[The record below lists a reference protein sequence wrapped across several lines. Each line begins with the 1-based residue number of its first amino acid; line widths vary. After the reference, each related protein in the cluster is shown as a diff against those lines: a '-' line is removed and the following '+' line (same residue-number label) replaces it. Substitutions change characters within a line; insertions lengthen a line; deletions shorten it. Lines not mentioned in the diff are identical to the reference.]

1 MDQRAYE
8 AFSNSSAKPIS
19 RTIIEINRQIGNLP
33 ELRRP
38 NPGAMQSLTTLSDEE
53 LIEEIKASGNQAG
66 FRIIYERYGH
76 LILGWCMRY
85 LKQQAA
91 SEDATMDIME
101 QLMLNLNRYEIKNFK
116 NWLFLL
122 TRNHCFQ
129 KLKGK
134 TAVLMDDLSQIDGE
148 ENMESGQDDPLKTE
162 RIEEALHEQIENLN
176 EHQKNCI
183 VLFYLKKKSYKE
195 IVDLTGY
202 EMTKVK
208 SHIQNGKRNLR
219 LTLEDVY
226 KEE

>member
-1 MDQRAYE
+1 
-8 AFSNSSAKPIS
+8 
-19 RTIIEINRQIGNLP
+19 
-33 ELRRP
+33 
-38 NPGAMQSLTTLSDEE
+38 MQPLTTLTDEQ
-53 LIEEIKASGNQAG
+53 LIEQIKSSGNSAG

-76 LILGWCMRY
+76 LIFGWCMRY

-91 SEDATMDIME
+91 SEDATMDILE
-101 QLMLNLNRYEIKNFK
+101 QLLKNLHRYEIKDFK

-134 TAVLMDDLSQIDGE
+134 TTVLMDDLSRIDGE
-148 ENMESGQDDPLKTE
+148 DVMESGKKDPLEVE

-176 EHQKNCI
+176 EHQKICI

-195 IVDLTGY
+195 IVDQTGY

-219 LTLEDVY
+219 LSLEHVY
-226 KEE
+226 NEE

>member
-1 MDQRAYE
+1 
-8 AFSNSSAKPIS
+8 
-19 RTIIEINRQIGNLP
+19 
-33 ELRRP
+33 
-38 NPGAMQSLTTLSDEE
+38 MQSLSTLTDEQ
-53 LIEEIKASGNQAG
+53 LIEQIKTTGDTAG
-66 FRIIYERYGH
+66 FRVIYERYGH

-101 QLMLNLNRYEIKNFK
+101 QLMRNLSRYQIKDFK

-122 TRNHCFQ
+122 TRNHCFH

-134 TAVLMDDLSQIDGE
+134 TAILLDDLSQIDGE
-148 ENMESGQDDPLKTE
+148 DDMESDANDPLRTE
-162 RIEEALHEQIENLN
+162 RIEEALHEQIESLN
-176 EHQKNCI
+176 EHQKTCI

-195 IVDLTGY
+195 IVELTGY

-219 LTLEDVY
+219 LTLEGVI